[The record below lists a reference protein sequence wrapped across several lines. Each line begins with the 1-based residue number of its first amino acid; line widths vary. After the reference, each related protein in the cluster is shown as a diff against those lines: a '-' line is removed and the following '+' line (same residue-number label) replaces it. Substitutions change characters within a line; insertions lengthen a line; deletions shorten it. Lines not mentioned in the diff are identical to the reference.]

1 MFYRRDRR
9 EICKHKWV
17 YKHLKFRICEKCG
30 KVESCY

>member
-1 MFYRRDRR
+1 MFYRR

-30 KVESCY
+30 KND

>member
-1 MFYRRDRR
+1 MRLGIVCD
-9 EICKHKWV
+9 CNHKWI